1 MPEKK
6 IILSA
11 DGSCDLGEELK
22 ERYSVQ
28 YANGSVTVNDRR
40 FTDGVDIKPD
50 DMYRIY
56 KETGVLPKTSAIN
69 AAEYLEHFKKFTD
82 AGYEVIHICLSSGI
96 TSGYQTCLIAA
107 SELEGVY
114 VVDSKSLSSGFGL
127 LVAEAGDMIEQGM
140 PAKDIVD
147 KLNDMRS
154 HIRCSFVL
162 ETLEFM
168 RAGGRCSDITAFA
181 ATLLNLKPCIEMNN
195 ETGTMYV
202 SKKYRGDMDKVLLK
216 YTEDRFEKYD
226 NVNPKRVYITHS
238 GVPDERIALVRDYIE
253 RTGKFESIYVSRAS
267 CTISTHCGP
276 GTLGVLFLT
285 K

>member
-1 MPEKK
+1 MPERK

-11 DGSCDLGEELK
+11 DSSCDLGEEIRS
-22 ERYSVQ
+22 RYSVE
-28 YANGSVTVNDRR
+28 YIHGSVTVDDRKY
-40 FTDGVDIKPD
+40 TDGVDITPD
-50 DMYRIY
+50 DMYRVFRE
-56 KETGVLPKTSAIN
+56 KGVLPKTSAIN

-82 AGYEVIHICLSSGI
+82 KGYEVIHICLSSGI
-96 TSGYQTCLIAA
+96 TSGYQTCTLAA

-114 VVDSKSLSSGFGL
+114 VIDSKSLSSGFGL
-127 LVAEAGDMIEQGM
+127 LVAEAGDMIEKGM
-140 PAKDIVD
+140 AAEDIVREVNA
-147 KLNDMRS
+147 LRE
-154 HIRCSFVL
+154 HVRCSFVL
-162 ETLEFM
+162 ETLDFM
-168 RAGGRCSDITAFA
+168 RAGGRCSDIAAFA

-226 NVNPKRVYITHS
+226 NVDPKRIYITHS
-238 GVPDERIALVRDYIE
+238 GTSEERINLVRDYIKS
-253 RTGKFESIYVSRAS
+253 TGKFENIYVSRAS